1 MDNDEESRPMA
12 TRSRGNR
19 PEETPA
25 LSTSS
30 NTSLSNNVNVQEHE
44 ISLTPA
50 ALESIITAAIATAM
64 SQSPTNRALFVNDNA
79 SGGVNIDRKSV
90 V

>member
-25 LSTSS
+25 LSTAGERDQVVLLGEISVV
-30 NTSLSNNVNVQEHE
+30 TSLILLFDDRIFE
-44 ISLTPA
+44 IF
-50 ALESIITAAIATAM
+50 INIT
-64 SQSPTNRALFVNDNA
+64 S
-79 SGGVNIDRKSV
+79 
-90 V
+90 